1 MASSVMVA
9 VVSWEVAGSASKTMT
24 TTLLVALTPLLEVL
38 LVAIVI
44 LGTLAVVAKL
54 IDDY

>member
-1 MASSVMVA
+1 
-9 VVSWEVAGSASKTMT
+9 MT
-24 TTLLVALTPLLEVL
+24 ATLLAALTPLFEVL

>member
-1 MASSVMVA
+1 
-9 VVSWEVAGSASKTMT
+9 MT
-24 TTLLVALTPLLEVL
+24 ATLLVALTPLFEVL

>member
-1 MASSVMVA
+1 
-9 VVSWEVAGSASKTMT
+9 MT
-24 TTLLVALTPLLEVL
+24 TTLLVALAPLFEVL

>member
-1 MASSVMVA
+1 
-9 VVSWEVAGSASKTMT
+9 MT
-24 TTLLVALTPLLEVL
+24 TTLLIALTPLFEVL

-54 IDDY
+54 LDDY